1 MASKIIMPKQGLQMT
16 EGTIIKWLAK
26 EGDKVIK
33 DEPLFEMET
42 DKLTIT
48 IDAMEGGTML
58 KIVRGEGETVP
69 ITETIAIVGEPG
81 EDISSLLPSA
91 AAPAAEEAPA
101 MAAPVPTA
109 VEAASAAAPVATAAP
124 TDGRVFIS
132 PRAKMIAEEK
142 GIDYK
147 AIKGT
152 GTEGLIVERDVLA
165 YAASAPAITPLA
177 KKVAEIGGVE
187 PSAVAGTGAAGKIV
201 KEDILKAIEAKKAGA
216 AGGRKGTVIPFK
228 GMRKVIS
235 DRMLD
240 SLHTAAQTSHR
251 ISVDMSEATRLREA
265 YKKAEKKISFNDIVS
280 LATCRALLDFPAM
293 NVELTPEGILQ
304 KDYVNLGI
312 AVAVDR
318 GLIVPVIKDA
328 DLMTLEQ
335 LSAMTKEMAGRA
347 KDGKLMPDE
356 YKGGSFTISNL
367 GMFGLDSFVAIINQ
381 PESGILAVGKIS
393 KTPVVTG
400 DDEIV
405 IRPMMELT
413 LSYDHRVVD
422 GAPAAQFLAQVKQ
435 YLEQPY
441 LML

>member
-1 MASKIIMPKQGLQMT
+1 MANKIIMPKQGLQMT

-26 EGDKVIK
+26 EGDKVLK

-48 IDAMEGGTML
+48 IDASEGGTLL

-81 EDISSLLPSA
+81 EDVSALLGGSST
-91 AAPAAEEAPA
+91 AAPAEQAQT
-101 MAAPVPTA
+101 VA
-109 VEAASAAAPVATAAP
+109 VTAAP
-124 TDGRVFIS
+124 AVAPSAVAAPADGRVFIS
-132 PRAKMIAEEK
+132 PRAKMVAEEK

-147 AIKGT
+147 TIRGT
-152 GTEGLIVERDVLA
+152 GTDGMIVERDVLA

-177 KKVAEIGGVE
+177 KKVAEIGGVDT
-187 PSAVAGTGAAGKIV
+187 STVAGTGAAGKIV
-201 KEDILKAIEAKKAGA
+201 KEDILRAIEAKKAGA
-216 AGGRKGTVIPFK
+216 AGGRKGTIVPFK

-235 DRMLD
+235 DRMLE
-240 SLHTAAQTSHR
+240 SLNTNAQTSHR

-265 YKKAEKKISFNDIVS
+265 YKKADKKISFNDIVS
-280 LATCRALLDFPAM
+280 LAVCRALLDFPAM
-293 NVELTPEGILQ
+293 NAEITSEGILQ
-304 KDYVNLGI
+304 KDYVNLGV
-312 AVAVDR
+312 AVAVDN
-318 GLIVPVIKDA
+318 GLIVPVVKDA
-328 DLMTLEQ
+328 DLMNLEQ
-335 LSAMTKEMAGRA
+335 LSLMTKELADKA
-347 KDGKLMPDE
+347 KTGKLLPDD
-356 YKGGSFTISNL
+356 YTGGSFTISNL
-367 GMFGLDSFVAIINQ
+367 GMFGLDSFVAIINP
-381 PESGILAVGKIS
+381 PEAGILAVGRIAKQA
-393 KTPVVTG
+393 VVTS

-422 GAPAAQFLAQVKQ
+422 GAPAAQFLARVKQ

>member
-26 EGDKVIK
+26 EGDKVVK

-48 IDAMEGGTML
+48 IDAMEGGTLL

-81 EDISSLLPSA
+81 EDISALLDI
-91 AAPAAEEAPA
+91 AP
-101 MAAPVPTA
+101 
-109 VEAASAAAPVATAAP
+109 AAAPVATEAPATVAAASTPVAPAAAPVTAAP

-132 PRAKMIAEEK
+132 PRAKMVAEEK

-147 AIKGT
+147 AINGT
-152 GTEGLIVERDVLA
+152 GTDGMIVERDVLA

-177 KKVAEIGGVE
+177 KKVAEIGGVDTA
-187 PSAVAGTGAAGKIV
+187 AVAGTGAAGKIV

-216 AGGRKGTVIPFK
+216 AGGRKGTVVPFK
-228 GMRKVIS
+228 GMRKVIA
-235 DRMLD
+235 DRMLE
-240 SLHTAAQTSHR
+240 SQRTNAQTSHR

-265 YKKAEKKISFNDIVS
+265 YKKADKKVSFNDIVS
-280 LATCRALLDFPAM
+280 LAVCRALLDFPAM
-293 NVELTPEGILQ
+293 NSEITAEGILQ
-304 KDYVNLGI
+304 KDFVNLGI
-312 AVAVDR
+312 AVAVDN

-328 DLMTLEQ
+328 DLMSLEQ
-335 LSAMTKEMAGRA
+335 ISLMTKELADKA
-347 KDGKLMPDE
+347 KNGKLQPSE

-367 GMFGLDSFVAIINQ
+367 GMFGLDSFVAIINP
-381 PESGILAVGKIS
+381 PEAGILAVGRIAKQA
-393 KTPVVTG
+393 VVTSE
-400 DDEIV
+400 DEIV

-413 LSYDHRVVD
+413 LSYDHRIVD
-422 GAPAAQFLAQVKQ
+422 GAPAAQFLAWVKQ